1 MDELLTIVGFRY
13 VNFKDDSGKLVQGYT
28 LYYTQDSTDE
38 NTEGLIC
45 GKQFISA
52 TRVDYD
58 PVIGDKV
65 VFRYNKYG
73 KIAAVEVV

>member
-13 VNFKDDSGKLVQGYT
+13 VDFKDKDGNHVEGYS
-28 LYYTQDSTDE
+28 LYYTQDPSDE
-38 NTEGLIC
+38 ETQGVIC

-52 TRVDYD
+52 NRVPYI
-58 PVIGDKV
+58 PVIGDQV

>member
-1 MDELLTIVGFRY
+1 MDELMTIVGARY
-13 VNFKDDSGKLVQGYT
+13 VNFKDDSGKHVEGYT
-28 LYYTQDSTDE
+28 LYYTQEPTDE
-38 NTEGLIC
+38 TTQGLIC

-52 TRVDYD
+52 NRVPYV
-58 PVIGDKV
+58 PVIGDQV